1 MHDLAIV
8 TGAERTVI
16 VAGTTYRVP
25 KFTPAILGRINAWL
39 KDQIP
44 NPKDRARDRMVGLPD
59 SVALA
64 IWQDAIEE
72 AKSWPLTMGSPKGDA
87 YLMQFDGATRILY
100 ELLRVTT
107 PGFDLGQAE
116 QMMNQIGM
124 EGINHILSLAG
135 MEVRSPVTPGDDG
148 PKA

>member
-25 KFTPAILGRINAWL
+25 KFTPSILGRINAWL
-39 KDQIP
+39 KDEIP
-44 NPKDRARDRMVGLPD
+44 NPKDRARERMQGLPD
-59 SVALA
+59 PVALA
-64 IWQDAIEE
+64 IWQDAVEE
-72 AKSWPLTMGSPKGDA
+72 ARDWPFTFGSPRGDR

-100 ELLRVTT
+100 ELLSVTT
-107 PGFDLGQAE
+107 PGFTLDAAR
-116 QMMNQIGM
+116 QMANQIGI
-124 EGINHILSLAG
+124 EGLNHVISLAG
-135 MEVRSPVTPGDDG
+135 MEVRQPAHAGDDD